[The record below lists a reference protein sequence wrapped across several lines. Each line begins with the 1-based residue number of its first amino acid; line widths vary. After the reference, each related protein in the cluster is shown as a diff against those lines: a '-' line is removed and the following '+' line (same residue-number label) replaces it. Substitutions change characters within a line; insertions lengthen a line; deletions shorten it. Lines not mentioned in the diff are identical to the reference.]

1 MSMTEKLLREKF
13 GIGRDV
19 MKQLRD
25 RAPAEYWARDGS
37 KRPER
42 LQGVV
47 WTGEGVEWLCKEVV
61 RGQEIPAVK
70 LEVAGVEEREFVV
83 SKCDFLNKRI
93 LECLDDNGGR
103 VMVKCADSKK
113 FTKNMKIPV
122 RRDGLGWVVARHP
135 RYRGKM

>member
-13 GIGRDV
+13 GVGRDV

-25 RAPAEYWARDGS
+25 RAPSEYWARDGS
-37 KRPER
+37 KRPEH

-47 WTGEGVEWLCKEVV
+47 WTDEGVEWLCREVV

-70 LEVAGVEEREFVV
+70 LEAVAVEEREFVV

-93 LECLDDNGGR
+93 LECLDEQKNR
-103 VMVKCADSKK
+103 IMVKCADAGK